1 MKRTFLD
8 KLVGFISPSAESRR
22 IQARIRTE
30 MNLRAYDISKSFPTS
45 DWVSAYSASSNKDT
59 KNAIEPGRNKA
70 RSLAQNN
77 PYALKAENVIVNETV
92 GTGIV
97 PNITGRN
104 KSQTKKLEELWKQW
118 GETTLCDYEGQQ
130 NFYGL
135 QALALRSTV
144 NAGEGLALKR
154 TLPDGSIKIKL
165 IEPDFIVTNKDEQN
179 IYQGIELDGEG
190 NKLKYHLYVAH
201 PGDRNASDKTFTLP
215 PSSIL
220 HVYKKERAG
229 QLRAVT
235 WAHAIVEKIHDFE
248 EMQGATLIGRKLQA
262 CFAGVITTNGSD
274 AVMSAADLKAK
285 RQAEMDMQPGTW
297 KYLNQGEDV
306 KSLNPPSVDGYAE
319 FNRET
324 LRAIANGYG
333 ISYEAL
339 TGDYSQSNY
348 SSSRMGHLQ
357 MRKNIEAWRWN
368 MFIPQFCDP
377 AFKWFLEWASRNGAG
392 DTSKVRV
399 DWVAPA
405 FQMIDPS
412 KEVASLQREVRSGF
426 KSYKYACKELGLDPE
441 QTLLEIQE
449 FNQKFDDMKLV
460 LDIDPRRL
468 SQQGQAQSA
477 DPLAPKSENQNPGEE
492 EGITEDAES
501 NKEDASEESAS
512 SES

>member
-1 MKRTFLD
+1 MKRTILD
-8 KLVGFISPSAESRR
+8 KIIGTFSPEAELRR
-22 IQARIRTE
+22 MNARVRTE
-30 MNLRAYDISKSFPTS
+30 MSLRAYDISKSFPTS
-45 DWVSAYSASSNKDT
+45 DWVSAVSASSNKDT

-97 PNITGRN
+97 PNIKGRN

-118 GETTLCDYEGQQ
+118 GETTLCDYEGQN

-135 QALALRSTV
+135 QSLALRSTV
-144 NAGEGLALKR
+144 NAGEGLGVKR
-154 TLPDGSIKIKL
+154 TLLDANKIQL
-165 IEPDFIVTNKDEQN
+165 LEPDYIVTKKDEQN
-179 IYQGIELDGEG
+179 VYQGIELDGQG
-190 NKLKYHLYVAH
+190 LKTKYHLYAAH
-201 PGDRNASDKTFTLP
+201 PADRNASDKTYSLP
-215 PSSIL
+215 ASDVI
-220 HVYKKERAG
+220 HVMKRERAG

-235 WAHAIVEKIHDFE
+235 WAHAIVEKLHDFE

-274 AVMSAADLKAK
+274 SLMAPADLKAK
-285 RQAEMDMQPGTW
+285 RQAEMEMQPGTW
-297 KYLNQGEDV
+297 KYLAQGEDV
-306 KSLNPPSVDGYAE
+306 KSLNPPGVDGYAE

-324 LRAIANGYG
+324 LRAVANGYG

-357 MRKNIEAWRWN
+357 MRKNIEAWRHN
-368 MFIPQFCDP
+368 MFIPQFCEP

-392 DTSKVRV
+392 DVSKVTAT
-399 DWVAPA
+399 WVAPA

-426 KSYKYACKELGLDPE
+426 KSYKNAVLELGMDPE

-460 LDIDPRRL
+460 LDIDPRRM
-468 SQQGQAQSA
+468 SQQGQAQA
-477 DPLAPKSENQNPGEE
+477 TDPLAPKTENIEEE
-492 EGITEDAES
+492 EGTTEDVED
-501 NKEDASEESAS
+501 KENATDKPDS
-512 SES
+512 SDG